1 MLGCRLE
8 NAIAA
13 RVVIMMRV
21 VLRCVGVERLEGLGG
36 LFVIRQFTLGR
47 LRRFGGGQFMLLGM
61 AVMIMPMS
69 AMIVVVNMF
78 PTVIWGS
85 GLVFVRLARSI
96 YEGNGAS

>member
-1 MLGCRLE
+1 MTW
-8 NAIAA
+8 
-13 RVVIMMRV
+13 
-21 VLRCVGVERLEGLGG
+21 
-36 LFVIRQFTLGR
+36 QFTFDQ
-47 LRRFGGGQFMLLGM
+47 LRRFGGRQFTLVGM

-96 YEGNGAS
+96 YKWNGAI